1 MSREKDIRDI
11 KAYYPPEDVRFLEN
25 ESQMFD
31 APRKLIDHLNS
42 EQLGRLIAYNEE
54 DEDGEVVATRSL
66 AYSLPLSKNE
76 KSHFVIF
83 ASGDMLG
90 VKCRDLSSEEES
102 ELYRSNFST
111 DSQPLNFFED
121 LKTPVDAFVALKS
134 KPEEYGAKITHASDN
149 PSQLK
154 ALSALFNKAMSRV
167 QEQREQRAEGR
178 IMADTLIKAVT
189 VFEKGGEG
197 KPNSHKK

>member
-25 ESQMFD
+25 ESQTFD

-42 EQLGRLIAYNEE
+42 EQLGRLFVYSEE
-54 DEDGEVVATRSL
+54 DEDGEIVATRNL
-66 AYSLPLSKNE
+66 AYSLPLSKTE
-76 KSHFVIF
+76 KSHFIIF

-90 VKCRDLSSEEES
+90 VRCSDLSSKKDS
-102 ELYRSNFST
+102 ELYRSNFSA
-111 DSQPLNFFED
+111 DSRPLNFYED
-121 LKTPVDAFVALKS
+121 LKTPVEAFAALKS
-134 KPEEYGAKITHASDN
+134 TPEEFGAKITHASDN

-154 ALSALFNKAMSRV
+154 ALSALFDKAMSRV
-167 QEQREQRAEGR
+167 QIQREQRAEGR
-178 IMADTLIKAVT
+178 IMADSLIKAVT

-197 KPNSHKK
+197 KPNPHKK